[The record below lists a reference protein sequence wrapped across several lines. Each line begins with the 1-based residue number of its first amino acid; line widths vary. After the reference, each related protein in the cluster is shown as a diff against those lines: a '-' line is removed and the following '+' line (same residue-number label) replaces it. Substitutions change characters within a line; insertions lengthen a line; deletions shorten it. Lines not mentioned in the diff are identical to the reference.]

1 MAKVPTYTQRAKE
14 NYRNSTLTV
23 AITVNPRTEP
33 ELHNKLDGLPARSA
47 YIKQLVLNDMASKHY
62 E

>member
-1 MAKVPTYTQRAKE
+1 MSKVPVYTQRAKE
-14 NYRNSTLTV
+14 AYRKSILTI
-23 AITVNPRTEP
+23 AITVNPRTEKA
-33 ELHNKLDGLPARSA
+33 LHDKLDGLPSRSA